1 MTLIARSAAAALVG
15 LLVLGPSAVASAH
28 TDSDVV
34 AVPAGGEATV
44 RFEPTH
50 GCEGSPTVEVSVR
63 APVEGATAGAVEG
76 WTTSATPDG
85 EGNTVLTWTGGLL
98 PADQTGAFP
107 VTFTAP
113 GTPGELLT
121 FAALQNCENG
131 EELAWISGDPESE
144 YPAPR
149 LLILPG
155 GAAPAAT
162 IEDVPA
168 DAPGREQ
175 LTAIVDVDGP
185 GAEEPSETSSPDGS
199 TTTAAPTTAAPAPD
213 ADDEAGA
220 TVPAAADDDADD
232 GGSGPLLA
240 GIAAVVVAGAGGAY
254 LLLRRRP
261 SP

>member
-185 GAEEPSETSSPDGS
+185 DAEEPTGTSDPATP
-199 TTTAAPTTAAPAPD
+199 TTTAVPTTGSD
-213 ADDEAGA
+213 ADEDDAAGA
-220 TVPAAADDDADD
+220 TVPVAPVSDESDD
-232 GGSGPLLA
+232 GSGSVLLA
-240 GIAAVVVAGAGGAY
+240 GIVAVVLAAAGGAY
-254 LLLRRRP
+254 FLLRRRP
-261 SP
+261 AP